1 MMKIDE
7 NEKKKLNSWIS
18 RPKLGVSENT
28 NGIPFILGGYL
39 GAKYGNWRKHDDDA
53 TKWQLPSL
61 DFHADRT
68 LKLKQI
74 FDVIISVIHF

>member
-1 MMKIDE
+1 MRKW
-7 NEKKKLNSWIS
+7 SWI
-18 RPKLGVSENT
+18 LGFHAQKWVFQKIQT
-28 NGIPFILGGYL
+28 AQTRIPFILGAYL
-39 GAKYGNWRKHDDDA
+39 GAKYGNWRKHDDGA
-53 TKWQLPSL
+53 TIWQLPSL